1 MDFSVK
7 DTSKVIRD
15 CRQIT
20 LVTLNGFCLLSKAP
34 SHHPYP
40 LFLKGN
46 IKLDGIPSKTT
57 WKTYTFFILYLKFWS
72 YFLSKV
78 TSHSYQLFYI
88 LLFYFNFY
96 ISRYIFYNILEV
108 YSTLSKKNFRHEF
121 SFSSD
126 SLKPTPHPWR
136 PKSAESVTK
145 TFCRCSLITISQGNF
160 EVIFLKFNRFRYT
173 INMMDAVPTL
183 WRVILFG
190 WNKATEKWLHENKN
204 SWEMSI
210 STTYVIKHDVKVGEL
225 IFV

>member
-108 YSTLSKKNFRHEF
+108 YSTLSKKSRIFLFIGFTKTHPTPLTAKIRWKRDENVLSMLSYYNKPGELWSNLLEIQ
-121 SFSSD
+121 SFS
-126 SLKPTPHPWR
+126 
-136 PKSAESVTK
+136 
-145 TFCRCSLITISQGNF
+145 IYN
-160 EVIFLKFNRFRYT
+160 
-173 INMMDAVPTL
+173 
-183 WRVILFG
+183 
-190 WNKATEKWLHENKN
+190 
-204 SWEMSI
+204 
-210 STTYVIKHDVKVGEL
+210 
-225 IFV
+225 